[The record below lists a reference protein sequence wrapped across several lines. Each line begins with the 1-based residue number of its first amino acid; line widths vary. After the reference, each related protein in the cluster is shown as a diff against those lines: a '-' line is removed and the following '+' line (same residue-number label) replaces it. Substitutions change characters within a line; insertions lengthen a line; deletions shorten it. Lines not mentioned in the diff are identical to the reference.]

1 MCDAQRLL
9 QEPDRTRNSHIL
21 PSAVCQSRYYRVS
34 SSPLRSKTTNERE
47 HRISCIACLQHNH
60 FITLSNVTYVNDW
73 GIKTAFGRNAC
84 LASIVD
90 IDRVLSDELWYSNE
104 KPYKITRRL
113 WP

>member
-1 MCDAQRLL
+1 VCDAQRLL

-21 PSAVCQSRYYRVS
+21 PSAVYQSRYYRVS

-47 HRISCIACLQHNH
+47 HRISCIACLQHNR
-60 FITLSNVTYVNDW
+60 FITSSVATYVYES
-73 GIKTAFGRNAC
+73 GFKTAFRRNAC

-90 IDRVLSDELWYSNE
+90 IDRVLCNELRYSND
-104 KPYKITRRL
+104 KPYEITRRL